1 MADSSA
7 EPLSRQGNPNWP
19 EKSQLSDPQAVICVV
34 EMVVPV
40 QVGPAIERGP
50 LPLSPIATTM
60 TDDLDG
66 SRIGAVKKT
75 NETDHVTY
83 LCERTP
89 ARNVGRATHSL
100 NRHKSFLGYTAPE
113 R

>member
-1 MADSSA
+1 MRFTNCGRTLSSHGRLKRRTSLA
-7 EPLSRQGNPNWP
+7 AGETQT
-19 EKSQLSDPQAVICVV
+19 
-34 EMVVPV
+34 
-40 QVGPAIERGP
+40 GPRNRNCQTLKQSFAWWRGP
-50 LPLSPIATTM
+50 LQLSPIATTM

-66 SRIGAVKKT
+66 SRIGAVK

-83 LCERTP
+83 PCERTP